1 MKNTKKKPA
10 RKTGG
15 EAICKWKIHNQIE
28 LLNP

>member
-1 MKNTKKKPA
+1 MKKTKKKPA

-15 EAICKWKIHNQIE
+15 EAICKWKIHNQIG